1 MSIKYTAVGS
11 TELDLI
17 FCPHLE
23 IGTGGCHRGDDTTS
37 SQNVEH
43 VFNLEKKPYRRLC
56 ERINRKIARLLLCHE
71 QRLLS

>member
-1 MSIKYTAVGS
+1 MSIKYTAVG

-23 IGTGGCHRGDDTTS
+23 IGTGGYHRGDDTTS

-43 VFNLEKKPYRRLC
+43 VFNLKKKPYWRLC
-56 ERINRKIARLLLCHE
+56 ERINRKIARLLCHE